1 MNDKSLCGYNWG
13 VDIGGT
19 TIILGFLE
27 DDRFAVEA
35 VLDTGRH
42 LDPGEILGS
51 IAGVILNSDPAPA
64 TVGVG
69 IAGLVKAGQGI
80 LVSSPN
86 LPEWRDYPVRSVLS
100 GSLNCPVVVD
110 NDSNVFAIGAVRT
123 GQIPAEGL
131 WLMVT
136 LGTGIGGTIVNNG
149 EVVYGTGFAGEFGH
163 MTVEASGEQCPCGS
177 RGCWERYAAAG
188 ALTRYF
194 HHRSGQELPPKEI
207 ASLASEGDLQALRA
221 FEEFGRWLGIGLF
234 NLCQCFSPMGIFLAG
249 GLMGGSRFFLS
260 HAEDEY
266 RRRGDRD
273 WNVRVLPSSSE
284 AGARGA
290 ALMGREQVSCPCP

>member
-1 MNDKSLCGYNWG
+1 MIDRSLCGYNWG

-27 DDRFAVEA
+27 DERFAGKA

-42 LDPGEILGS
+42 RDPEEILGN
-51 IAGVILNSDPAPA
+51 ITRAILNSDPDPA

-69 IAGLVKAGQGI
+69 IAGLVIAGEGI

-86 LPEWRDYPVRSVLS
+86 LPQWRNYPVRSMLS
-100 GSLNCPVVVD
+100 ESLNCPVVVD
-110 NDSNVFAIGAVRT
+110 NDSNVFAVGAVRT

-136 LGTGIGGTIVNNG
+136 LGTGIGGTIVYDG

-194 HHRSGQELPPKEI
+194 RHRSGLELPPREI
-207 ASLASEGDLQALRA
+207 ASLASEGNPQAAGA
-221 FEEFGRWLGIGLF
+221 FEEFGRWLGIGLL

-260 HAEDEY
+260 HAEREY
-266 RRRGDRD
+266 RGRCERD
-273 WNVRVLPSSSE
+273 WNVRVLPSSSD

-290 ALMGREQVSCPCP
+290 AIMGRERLR